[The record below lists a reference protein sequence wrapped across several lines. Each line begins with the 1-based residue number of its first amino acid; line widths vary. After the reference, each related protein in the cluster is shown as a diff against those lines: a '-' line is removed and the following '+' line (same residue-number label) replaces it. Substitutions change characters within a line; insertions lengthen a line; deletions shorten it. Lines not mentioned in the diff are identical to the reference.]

1 MTPFQIIYGT
11 EVTGI
16 PTAFPTIKAPTVEQ
30 HLTEITKIRH
40 EALTAHEL
48 ARQLIMRRNKR
59 TYKPFRLGDSV
70 WLDSHHLNIPYESNK
85 LKPKR
90 VGPFKI
96 VKTLGEPGK
105 EVLYQLELPHQ
116 WRCHLVFNAVLLLPC
131 HETGEHGPNYLKPPP
146 DIINGENKY
155 EVESII
161 AHQKRGTSSQYLIR
175 WKGYGS
181 NDDTWEQASN
191 LSNAEEILEEYKTTH
206 SLDDHIKSKSKASLL
221 SHRSRKH
228 SKRSTCR
235 S

>member
-1 MTPFQIIYGT
+1 MC
-11 EVTGI
+11 
-16 PTAFPTIKAPTVEQ
+16 
-30 HLTEITKIRH
+30 
-40 EALTAHEL
+40 
-48 ARQLIMRRNKR
+48 RNKG

-70 WLDSHHLNIPYESNK
+70 WLDSRHLNIPYESNK
-85 LKPKR
+85 LKPKQ

-96 VKTLGEPGK
+96 VKMLGEPGK

-116 WRCHLVFNAVLLLPC
+116 WRCHPVFNAVLLSPY

-146 DIINGENKY
+146 DIIKGEN

-161 AHQKRGTSSQYLIR
+161 AHRKRDTSYQYLIR

-181 NDDTWEQASN
+181 NNDTWEPASN
-191 LSNAEEILEEYKTTH
+191 LSNTEEILEEYKTTH
-206 SLDDHIKSKSKASLL
+206 SLDDPIKSKSKASLL

-228 SKRSTCR
+228 PKCSTCC